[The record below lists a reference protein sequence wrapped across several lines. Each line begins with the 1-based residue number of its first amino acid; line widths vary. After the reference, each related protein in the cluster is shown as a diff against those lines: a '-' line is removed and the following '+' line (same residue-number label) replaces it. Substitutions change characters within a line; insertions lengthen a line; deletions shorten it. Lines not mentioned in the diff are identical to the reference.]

1 MLSLILL
8 QVVLLA
14 ASVLAQNNLIVPG
27 AAWKDTS
34 GNAIQ
39 AHGAGILKVRIR

>member
-8 QVVLLA
+8 HIALFVSSA
-14 ASVLAQNNLIVPG
+14 LAQNVIVSG

-34 GNAIQ
+34 GNSIQ
-39 AHGAGILKVRIR
+39 AHGAGILKVREK